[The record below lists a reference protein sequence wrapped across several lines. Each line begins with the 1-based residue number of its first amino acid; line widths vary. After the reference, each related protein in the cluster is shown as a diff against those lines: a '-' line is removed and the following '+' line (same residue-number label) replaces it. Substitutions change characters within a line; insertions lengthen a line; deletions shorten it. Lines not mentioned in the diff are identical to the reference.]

1 MVYDVTM
8 LKAFYA
14 SYKGKMEHV
23 RAILQRP
30 LTLAEKILY
39 THLFDEKGVKDY
51 KRGEDYV
58 NFRPDRVAMQDA
70 TAQMALLQFM
80 NAGREQVAVPSTVH
94 CDHLIQA
101 YRGAREDIATA
112 TKTNEEVYDFL
123 RDVSSRYGIGFWQP
137 GAGIIHQVVLENY
150 AFPGGM
156 MVGTDSHTPNAGGLG
171 MVAIGVGGADAVDV
185 MTGMEWELKMPR
197 LIGVHLKGELS
208 GWAAPKDVIL
218 KLAGILTVKGGTNAI
233 IEYFGPGTASLSA
246 TGKATICNMGAE
258 VGATTSLFPY
268 DDRMATYLKATGR
281 EEVAEMADSV
291 AGDLRADADIMIAP
305 EKYYDRVIEID
316 LSRLEPYINGP
327 FTPDAATPISEFAEK
342 VLVNGYPRKM
352 EVGLI
357 GSCTN
362 SSYQDLSRAVSLARQ
377 VEEKHL
383 KVAAPLIVNPG
394 SERIRATA
402 ERDGMIGTFEK

>member
-1 MVYDVTM
+1 MPNFSAKFPYFFKNF
-8 LKAFYA
+8 LFKAQENNPSARGA
-14 SYKGKMEHV
+14 S
-23 RAILQRP
+23 
-30 LTLAEKILY
+30 EKIHLY
-39 THLFDEKGVKDY
+39 V
-51 KRGEDYV
+51 
-58 NFRPDRVAMQDA
+58 
-70 TAQMALLQFM
+70 
-80 NAGREQVAVPSTVH
+80 
-94 CDHLIQA
+94 
-101 YRGAREDIATA
+101 
-112 TKTNEEVYDFL
+112 
-123 RDVSSRYGIGFWQP
+123 
-137 GAGIIHQVVLENY
+137 
-150 AFPGGM
+150 
-156 MVGTDSHTPNAGGLG
+156 
-171 MVAIGVGGADAVDV
+171 GVGGADAVDV

-394 SERIRATA
+394 STTNREGLSVSRLPLTNTGTA
-402 ERDGMIGTFEK
+402 GVCHNCSTDFFKSSYHTIPLCCSPYPFGTGVHNQGSGYFQVFLFNLAGQGNGTT